1 MPFDTRFFMPLKIKI
16 TWIFCILII
25 FFGFLGS
32 SVKSKMEMSSK
43 MSTKKELAANKEFD
57 RKMQAQKAPPPDPIK
72 ELQELNAM
80 GKFSEAIELATE
92 LAKLN
97 PDSARVFTWWGISL
111 VKANRNS
118 EAMDKFERSALLNA
132 TNTKTFLYWGLAL
145 SMDKRLDEAME
156 KYEAAVTLDP
166 ENARAYAYWGSALSQ
181 QGKYKEA
188 AEKLVLAI
196 NANKFE
202 PMSYGLLVDMY
213 YHSKQYKQAW
223 EIVKKS
229 RELNISISEASL
241 KRLVDA
247 FPEPMTGATP

>member
-1 MPFDTRFFMPLKIKI
+1 MPLKIKI

-25 FFGFLGS
+25 FFGFLGT

-57 RKMQAQKAPPPDPIK
+57 RKMQAEKAPPPPDPIK
-72 ELQELNAM
+72 EIQELNAM
-80 GKFSEAIELATE
+80 GKFSEAVELSRE

-118 EAMDKFERSALLNA
+118 EAMDKFERSAQLNA

-145 SMDKRLDEAME
+145 SMDKRLDEAMQ

-166 ENARAYAYWGSALSQ
+166 ENARAYAYWGSALGQ

-188 AEKLVLAI
+188 VDKLNLAI
-196 NANKFE
+196 RANKFE
-202 PMSYGLLVDMY
+202 PMSYGLLVDMH
-213 YHSKQYKQAW
+213 YHLGQYKLAW
-223 EIVKKS
+223 EIVEKS
-229 RELNISISEASL
+229 KSLSISIPEASL

-247 FPEPMTGATP
+247 FPDPMAGAIQ

>member
-1 MPFDTRFFMPLKIKI
+1 MPLKIKI

-57 RKMQAQKAPPPDPIK
+57 RKMQAEKSPPPPPDPIK
-72 ELQELNAM
+72 EIQELNAM
-80 GKFSEAIELATE
+80 GKFPEAVELSRE

-97 PDSARVFTWWGISL
+97 PDSAQVFTWWGISL
-111 VKANRNS
+111 VKADRNS
-118 EAMDKFERSALLNA
+118 EAMDKFERSAQLNA

-188 AEKLVLAI
+188 VDKLDLAI
-196 NANKFE
+196 QANKFE
-202 PMSYGLLVDMY
+202 PMSYGLLVDMH
-213 YHSKQYKQAW
+213 YHLQQYKQAW
-223 EIVKKS
+223 KIVKKS
-229 RELNISISEASL
+229 RELNISIPEASL
-241 KRLVDA
+241 QRLANA
-247 FPEPMTGATP
+247 FPEQTTGVIP